1 MSASAVRG
9 GQVYV
14 EIGANPSKLLAALS
28 TINTKIADVGM
39 TLESAGAGMAAIG
52 AAIAGPIMA
61 VGGAFVA
68 QTAEMD
74 NMRAALK
81 DIGTAV
87 GEAVAPAFVGVANVI
102 AGAAKAVATFVRA
115 NQPLIRLAVAVG
127 GYFTAWGLAT
137 WAVGYAMTSLSRA
150 VAMSIGPIT
159 AFVTSLKA
167 GAVALGAFAMSGPV
181 LAAVAVLGGLAVGA
195 AVAGVDLR
203 KLAGVIGGAFANPIG
218 NLTAVFGDLLGTVNL
233 TVEGIYRAISAG
245 DLAGAVDVLWA
256 GWQAAWARG
265 SQAVMGIM
273 DPFTEMAQNAMS
285 DLGVGMAALW
295 DQMWTDMATSEWGG
309 YILGAMDNV
318 LNGIMAYWDN
328 LIGYL
333 QKGWTEMWRR
343 MGRITDE
350 AAAKEVARIDATNA
364 ANAGQRGVDRPGFE
378 GRTGL
383 SDQQKAKMQQESADR
398 QAAMAAEGDRM
409 RKDRADRTA
418 ANIGIRAQAVADA
431 NKNLQDQV
439 NRFPVPNAIANP
451 ESSMKASSTAQFG
464 AAGLAQM
471 GAGSIPAQQLDTLKK
486 IREDLKAAALTGQIG
501 V

>member
-52 AAIAGPIMA
+52 AAIAGPILA
-61 VGGAFVA
+61 VGGAFVE
-68 QTAEMD
+68 QTAEMQ
-74 NMRAALK
+74 NMQRAVK
-81 DIGTAV
+81 DIGRAV
-87 GEAVAPAFVGVANVI
+87 AEAVAPAYVGIANVV
-102 AGAAKAVATFVRA
+102 AGAAKAIATFVRQ
-115 NQPLIRLAVAVG
+115 NHGLVRLAVVVG
-127 GYFTAWGLAT
+127 GYFTAWGAAT
-137 WAVGYAMTSLSRA
+137 WALGYAMTSLSRA
-150 VAMSIGPIT
+150 VAMSIGPIG

-167 GAVALGAFAMSGPV
+167 GAVAFGAFVASGPV
-181 LAAVAVLGGLAVGA
+181 LAAVAVLGGLAAGA
-195 AVAGVDLR
+195 VVAGVDLR
-203 KLAGVIGGAFANPIG
+203 GLAGVIGGAFANPIG

-265 SQAVMGIM
+265 SQAVMGMIM

-333 QKGWTEMWRR
+333 EKGWTEMWRR

-350 AAAKEVARIDATNA
+350 AAAEVARIDATNA
-364 ANAGQRGVDRPGFE
+364 ANAGQRGRDRPGFA

-383 SDQQKAKMQQESADR
+383 TDEQKAKMQQESADR

-409 RKDRADRTA
+409 RRDRADRTA
-418 ANIGIRAQAVADA
+418 ANVRDRAAAVADA
-431 NKNLQDQV
+431 NRNLQAQV
-439 NRFPVPNAIANP
+439 NRFPVPQVPAMSGTLKT
-451 ESSMKASSTAQFG
+451 ETAGTFSAFG
-464 AAGLAQM
+464 LGQL
-471 GAGSIPAQQLDTLKK
+471 GTGNIDKQQLEELKR
-486 IREDLKAAALTGQIG
+486 IREELQRQALAGGIG
-501 V
+501 P

>member
-9 GQVYV
+9 GQVYI
-14 EIGANPSKLLAALS
+14 EIGANPSKFLAALS
-28 TINTKIADVGM
+28 RINTKVADVGM

-52 AAIAGPIMA
+52 AAIAGPILA
-61 VGGAFVA
+61 VGGAFVE
-68 QTAEMD
+68 QTAEMQ
-74 NMRAALK
+74 NMQRAVK
-81 DIGTAV
+81 DIGRAV
-87 GEAVAPAFVGVANVI
+87 AEAVAPAYVGIANVV
-102 AGAAKAVATFVRA
+102 AGAAKAIATFVRQ
-115 NQPLIRLAVAVG
+115 NHGLVRLAVVVG
-127 GYFTAWGLAT
+127 GYFTAWGAAT
-137 WAVGYAMTSLSRA
+137 WALGYAMTSLSRA
-150 VAMSIGPIT
+150 VAMSIGPIG

-167 GAVALGAFAMSGPV
+167 GAVAFGAFVASGPV
-181 LAAVAVLGGLAVGA
+181 LAAVAVLGGLAAGA
-195 AVAGVDLR
+195 VVAGVDLR
-203 KLAGVIGGAFANPIG
+203 GLAGVIGGAFGNPIG

-333 QKGWTEMWRR
+333 EKGWTEMWRR

-350 AAAKEVARIDATNA
+350 AAAAEVARIDATNA
-364 ANAGQRGVDRPGFE
+364 ANAGQRGRDRPGFA

-383 SDQQKAKMQQESADR
+383 TDEQKAKMQQESADR

-409 RKDRADRTA
+409 RRDRADRTA
-418 ANIGIRAQAVADA
+418 ANVRDRAAAVADA
-431 NKNLQDQV
+431 NRNLQAQV
-439 NRFPVPNAIANP
+439 NRFPVPQVPAMSGTLKT
-451 ESSMKASSTAQFG
+451 ETAGTFSAFG
-464 AAGLAQM
+464 LGQL
-471 GAGSIPAQQLDTLKK
+471 GTGNIDKQQLEELKR
-486 IREDLKAAALTGQIG
+486 IREELQRQALAGGIG
-501 V
+501 P